1 MNDKLVEQWDRLRLQ
16 MYGILQFN
24 QWMNNDSI

>member
-1 MNDKLVEQWDRLRLQ
+1 MNDKLVEQWDSLKLQ